1 MEGVYIGLYY
11 VGGSWGFG
19 SVFWGVGGFC
29 CFLRFYGLRVVGVG
43 CYCWGFGRFG
53 MEDFG
58 LGVLG
63 NVFVMEM
70 GWEIGS
76 K

>member
-43 CYCWGFGRFG
+43 CYC
-53 MEDFG
+53 
-58 LGVLG
+58 
-63 NVFVMEM
+63 
-70 GWEIGS
+70 
-76 K
+76 